1 MSWLLKINVI
11 LNFLTEIL
19 KESLNDKFNVG
30 KKHKIENYT
39 LKNSIYII
47 SNSQVTIILFS
58 IKIFQR

>member
-19 KESLNDKFNVG
+19 KESLNDEFNVS

-39 LKNSIYII
+39 LKSSIYII